1 MHTCDPNLWVDQYAD
16 LLYRFA
22 LVRVSDGEL
31 ARDLVQETF
40 IAAWKG
46 LGSFEGQASEKTW
59 LYSILRNKIVDHYR
73 AEARNIVGR
82 LEESR
87 EDEHVFFDEAEHW
100 RGDTAPRDWGGAHGS
115 SVEKKEF
122 YGVLER
128 CKEKLARIQAAVF
141 TMKYLDDLDSE
152 DICKELCIS
161 SSNYWVLLHRA
172 KLHLRQ
178 CLERNWFV

>member
-1 MHTCDPNLWVDQYAD
+1 MHKPDPNRWVDQYAD
-16 LLYRFA
+16 PLYRFA

-40 IAAWKG
+40 ISAWKG
-46 LGSFEGQASEKTW
+46 LGAFEGQASEKTW
-59 LYSILRNKIVDHYR
+59 LFSILRNKIIDHYR
-73 AEARNIVGR
+73 VEARSIVGR
-82 LEESR
+82 LEDNR
-87 EDEHVFFDEAEHW
+87 EDEQVFFDETEHW
-100 RGDTAPRDWGGAHGS
+100 RPDTGPRDWGGAHGP

-122 YGVLER
+122 YGILDR
-128 CKEKLARIQAAVF
+128 CKEKLVQIQAAVF
-141 TMKYLDDLDSE
+141 TMKYIDDLDSE
-152 DICKELCIS
+152 DICKELNIS

>member
-1 MHTCDPNLWVDQYAD
+1 MHKPDPNRWVEEYAD

-40 IAAWKG
+40 ISAWKG
-46 LGSFEGQASEKTW
+46 LAEFQGQASEKTW
-59 LYSILRNKIVDHYR
+59 LYSILRHKIIDHYR
-73 AEARNIVGR
+73 AEARSVVCR
-82 LEESR
+82 MEENR
-87 EDEHVFFDEAEHW
+87 EEERVFFDEAEHW
-100 RGDTAPRDWGGAHGS
+100 RVDAAPRGWGISHGHM
-115 SVEKKEF
+115 VEKKEF

-141 TMKYLDDLDSE
+141 TMKYLDDMDSE
-152 DICKELCIS
+152 EICKELCIT

>member
-1 MHTCDPNLWVDQYAD
+1 MHTPDPNQWVDQYAD

-22 LVRVSDGEL
+22 LIRVSDGEL

-40 IAAWKG
+40 ISAWKA
-46 LGSFEGQASEKTW
+46 LAEFKGQASEKTW

-73 AEARNIVGR
+73 GEARSVVGR
-82 LEESR
+82 LEERR
-87 EDEHVFFDEAEHW
+87 EDERAFFDEGEHW
-100 RGDTAPRDWGGAHGS
+100 TVEAAPREWGISYGHA
-115 SVEKKEF
+115 VEKKEF

-128 CKEKLARIQAAVF
+128 CKDKLARIQAAVF
-141 TMKYLDDLDSE
+141 TMKYMDDLDSE
-152 DICKELCIS
+152 DICKELNIT

-178 CLERNWFV
+178 CLEKNWFV